1 MGRINFIAVLISWI
15 RLQTFHLHQHTGKGG
30 ETVLVDGIK
39 AAKQLKENYP
49 EAYQFLVKTP
59 ITAKYYVSY
68 LYVWFNFS
76 ALFSFHFILTWE
88 AKFNNQDVTRT

>member
-1 MGRINFIAVLISWI
+1 MGRINFIAVLISWV

-30 ETVLVDGIK
+30 ETVLVDGIN

-88 AKFNNQDVTRT
+88 AKFNNQDVRRT